1 MGLLFRLLQMTT
13 PVKQAFQIL
22 AVDDESTVLR
32 GIKMLLEHD
41 GHKVHA
47 VDSGEA
53 AMVLFEQR
61 RFDLVITDFSMP
73 GMKGD
78 QLAARIKAIRPDQP
92 IIMATAF
99 ADEFKTFGRPSG
111 GVDFLLFKPFSIAD
125 LREAATNRCWN
136 AAGPSSRSKFDGC
149 WQPGWMVH
157 GSGCSKQNSC
167 D

>member
-125 LREAATNRCWN
+125 LREAIDQVLPGRNPDRDSGMNLDFSQPSAPKP
-136 AAGPSSRSKFDGC
+136 GPSPK
-149 WQPGWMVH
+149 P
-157 GSGCSKQNSC
+157 
-167 D
+167 